1 MNVLTI
7 VKENEEFQGTRGVS
21 GNNRELGF
29 EPAFLNKETG
39 QVEIA
44 RLQNGQPARMHLI
57 SWLPAEWATDVDEKG
72 VVLSL
77 TPSVIAG
84 FTRDGVFY
92 TRTEA
97 AEL

>member
-1 MNVLTI
+1 MNVLTL
-7 VKENEEFQGTRGVS
+7 VKENEQFQGTRGVS

-39 QVEIA
+39 QIEIA
-44 RLQNGQPARMHLI
+44 RLRNGRPARMHLI
-57 SWLPAEWATDVDEKG
+57 SWLPPEWATDVDDQG
-72 VVLSL
+72 VVVSL
-77 TPSVIAG
+77 IPCVIAG